1 MTASQLY
8 TLTLHSSLGNAE
20 RLWSLSRGVEYSS
33 AAANVPFIRPAPVKL
48 QRVSADD
55 TEAQEAAVRVME
67 EAFYPRESACLGCGV
82 ADSPQAVRE
91 LSDLVRDAL
100 KDGVS
105 VAAYLGDAMVG
116 VAELST
122 RYR

>member
-1 MTASQLY
+1 M
-8 TLTLHSSLGNAE
+8 
-20 RLWSLSRGVEYSS
+20 
-33 AAANVPFIRPAPVKL
+33 
-48 QRVSADD
+48 SADD
-55 TEAQEAAVRVME
+55 TEAQDAAVTVIE

-100 KDGVS
+100 RDGVS

-116 VAELST
+116 VAVNKIQVRSNSLVGSGRPRRPVPLAPADMT
-122 RYR
+122 RIALAIS